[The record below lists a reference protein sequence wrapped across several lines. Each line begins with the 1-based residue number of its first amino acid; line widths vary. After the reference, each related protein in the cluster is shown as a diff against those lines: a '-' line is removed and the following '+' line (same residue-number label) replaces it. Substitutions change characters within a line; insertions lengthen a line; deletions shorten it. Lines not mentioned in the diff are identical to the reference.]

1 MATEFAH
8 LVIGWYRQHARDLPW
23 RGLSDPYAVWISEIM
38 LQQTRVDTVIGYYLR
53 WMERFPT
60 VQDLAMADADE
71 VLRLWEGLGYYSRA
85 RNLHKAARVVVEQWG
100 GRLPASRTEL
110 EKLPGI
116 GRYTAGAIASMAF
129 GLDEPALDGNL
140 KRVLARVFDIAIPL
154 TSHEGKMRLDDLL
167 SENLPH
173 GQAGDFNQAM
183 MDIGA
188 TLCLPNKPNCAD
200 CPVMSICQ
208 AYRLGVQ
215 EQRPAEE
222 LRRPVPR
229 LTVTAAVIWRDGR
242 VLLARRPENGLL
254 GGLWEFPGGKLETGE
269 TLESCLE
276 REIREELGVRIR
288 VVEPLGI
295 FKHAYTHFKVTLHA
309 FRSDLLEG
317 EPEPLEASE
326 LAWALPAELGNYP
339 MGKIDRQISRQLF
352 PSGLI

>member
-229 LTVTAAVIWRDGR
+229 FIVTAAVIWRDGR